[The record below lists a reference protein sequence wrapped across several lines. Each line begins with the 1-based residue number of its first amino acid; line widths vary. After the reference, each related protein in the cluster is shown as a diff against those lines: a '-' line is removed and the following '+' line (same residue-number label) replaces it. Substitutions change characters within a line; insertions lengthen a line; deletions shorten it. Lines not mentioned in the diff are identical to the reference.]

1 MNNLTIDKNLKKNQK
16 RNASCVVGGK
26 KTKKEIKKKTNS
38 EKNRGVIVKLGLCMS
53 RVTKININEEYW
65 TRLKLRTISVNTFL
79 TLGCVRSN
87 YMNM

>member
-16 RNASCVVGGK
+16 GNASCVVGG
-26 KTKKEIKKKTNS
+26 KKTNS